1 MFQLSNM
8 AADELHPC
16 KNQSSLSCEKC
27 KPRLTGCMQAVVTI
41 QHNIYTLL
49 THDKYFVK
57 DGDDDLVSSLDS
69 VISASR
75 KHTCLQCGKSFS
87 NAQSI
92 RLHEPIHSGI
102 YPYRCNICGR
112 GIVSTSNY
120 RRHMAMHTGTRDY
133 KCPVCLL
140 AFTCA
145 WSLKRHI
152 RQVHCHTNNLE

>member
-1 MFQLSNM
+1 MWKGQNTINWLY
-8 AADELHPC
+8 E
-16 KNQSSLSCEKC
+16 SSCDDSAHTLYWHMTSILWKMSAMTLKVVCLCLQTATSC
-27 KPRLTGCMQAVVTI
+27 
-41 QHNIYTLL
+41 
-49 THDKYFVK
+49 
-57 DGDDDLVSSLDS
+57 SLDS

-92 RLHEPIHSGI
+92 RLHEPMHSGI
-102 YPYRCNICGR
+102 YPYRCDICHQ

-120 RRHMAMHTGTRDY
+120 RRHMAMHKGTRDH

-152 RQVHCHTNNLE
+152 RQVHCHTDNFEWH

>member
-8 AADELHPC
+8 AAVELHPC

-41 QHNIYTLL
+41 QHIHLESCV
-49 THDKYFVK
+49 FVC
-57 DGDDDLVSSLDS
+57 LQTARSRSLDS
-69 VISASR
+69 VISTSR

-87 NAQSI
+87 NAQNF
-92 RLHEPIHSGI
+92 RQHDPIHSVI